1 MDIIMKT
8 IFLADNEGHVRRALR
23 LAIEQETDF
32 VVIGESEHTESL
44 LAQVCQN
51 PPDLILLDYSLPGAN
66 HIRLIRTIRQHCP
79 NTLLVFM
86 SVKPEV
92 ELITRRMDGDGFLSK
107 QLNPDEFIEQL
118 TEFFT

>member
-1 MDIIMKT
+1 MKT